1 MKMNPKL
8 KDFVRANILPSKE
21 NPYILLDS
29 QDVENCHQ
37 LIKKSGVSKDKAT
50 RLHQFVDETDN
61 ITYQQILRLKDRI
74 NYNRKDSGREQTEYA
89 FRELFPNWLAMRDVS
104 GIAQMMNSIDELNR
118 ALERNLLEIKEE
130 N

>member
-1 MKMNPKL
+1 MNPKL

-50 RLHQFVDETDN
+50 RLHKFVDEIDN
-61 ITYQQILRLKDRI
+61 ITYSKILWLKKRI
-74 NYNRKDSGREQTEYA
+74 NYNRKDSGREKTEYA
-89 FRELFPNWLAMRDVS
+89 FRELFPNWKEMNQIS
-104 GIAQMMNSIDELNR
+104 GIGQMMKSIDELNR
-118 ALERNLLEIKEE
+118 ALEKSLLEIKEG

>member
-21 NPYILLDS
+21 SPYILIDS

-50 RLHQFVDETDN
+50 RLHQFVEKTD
-61 ITYQQILRLKDRI
+61 ITFHRIMLLMDRI
-74 NYNRKDSGREQTEYA
+74 NYNRKDSGRQQTQFA
-89 FRELFPNWLAMRDVS
+89 FDELFPNWKEMHKVSRIAKMMDATDGLKRD
-104 GIAQMMNSIDELNR
+104 
-118 ALERNLLEIKEE
+118 LERSLLEIKEA

>member
-1 MKMNPKL
+1 MNPKL

-50 RLHQFVDETDN
+50 RLHQFVDEVDN
-61 ITYQQILRLKDRI
+61 ITYGKICSLMKRI
-74 NYNRKDSGREQTEYA
+74 KYNRKDSGREQTEYA
-89 FRELFPNWLAMRDVS
+89 FRELFPNWQEMRNVS
-104 GIAQMMNSIDELNR
+104 GIGQMMNSIHVLNR
-118 ALERNLLEIKEE
+118 ALEKNLLEIKEE

>member
-1 MKMNPKL
+1 MNPKL

-21 NPYILLDS
+21 NPYILIDS

-50 RLHQFVDETDN
+50 RLHKFVDEIDN
-61 ITYQQILRLKDRI
+61 ITYGKICSLMQRI

-89 FRELFPNWLAMRDVS
+89 FRELFPNWQEMRVVS
-104 GIAQMMNSIDELNR
+104 GIGQMMNSIDELNR